1 VQQPAQKFWKKLSL
15 KFFWVVPLSLS
26 VVLVALSFIP
36 SPHEMMEFKY
46 VTPDEVYRDEA
57 GETLDIRLTFVGEDL
72 GSDNV
77 INPSLLVVGND
88 LVVTARRH
96 RISSNQFNGNTA
108 YGDGTIIENV
118 WHSDVVVG
126 RLSLPNSPW
135 WDEGF
140 GDLSVKTWELED
152 LSGGDWSEL
161 CTIETWIPENSTLMR
176 KVVTGPEDPK
186 PIQIDGDIA
195 VVFNSLPPLG
205 YYGCE
210 PGGAVSQ
217 MYLAG
222 SVDPLQPDDAL
233 GRRLTCGFTRR
244 PEKNWVPF
252 TRRGNLHFA
261 YSIVPHK
268 IVAARTNGDCETVYS
283 TTYAP
288 LSNFLQ
294 ANTAVRARGSGQA
307 LLIDGEALDQ
317 TSMSIPHFLGL
328 MHLSDIK
335 TGAYAHFAYRFSA
348 EPPYEILQVSQQLPL
363 QPATSRQ
370 SRKTFAFA
378 SGLSMH
384 VDTDAASTHR
394 IVVSYGAGDQESRAL
409 IMPLSR
415 FDEYFK
421 SCGL

>member
-1 VQQPAQKFWKKLSL
+1 
-15 KFFWVVPLSLS
+15 
-26 VVLVALSFIP
+26 
-36 SPHEMMEFKY
+36 M
-46 VTPDEVYRDEA
+46 
-57 GETLDIRLTFVGEDL
+57 GTLL
-72 GSDNV
+72 
-77 INPSLLVVGND
+77 
-88 LVVTARRH
+88 
-96 RISSNQFNGNTA
+96 
-108 YGDGTIIENV
+108 
-118 WHSDVVVG
+118 
-126 RLSLPNSPW
+126 
-135 WDEGF
+135 
-140 GDLSVKTWELED
+140 
-152 LSGGDWSEL
+152 
-161 CTIETWIPENSTLMR
+161 
-176 KVVTGPEDPK
+176 
-186 PIQIDGDIA
+186 
-195 VVFNSLPPLG
+195 VFNSLPPLG
-205 YYGCE
+205 WYGCE

-222 SVDPLQPDDAL
+222 SVDALQPDAL

-261 YSIVPHK
+261 YSIVPHE
-268 IVAARTNGDCETVYS
+268 IVAARGNGDCETVYS

-288 LSNFLQ
+288 LSTFLQ

-317 TSMSIPHFLGL
+317 TSISIPHFLGL
-328 MHLSDIK
+328 MHLADIE

-384 VDTDAASTHR
+384 ADADAASTHR
-394 IVVSYGAGDQESRAL
+394 IVVSYGAGDQESRVL